1 MSQLR
6 QKSLAEAL
14 RTARKAGASSP
25 SPTPGDGR
33 SPTPGSTPQKRR
45 IATMAS
51 QRSTPT
57 SLRPAPSPFEFFND
71 PSVLVSTP
79 VELGREEEFAENL
92 SYAFAY
98 STDLVTVLKS
108 GGFNPKTGLT
118 LDNEEAESDFTVLL
132 AGLGHV
138 LFPISYAEFS
148 KLLDLEN
155 DHEFYH
161 ITLNEILFTILPV
174 VLRGTALA
182 LYHEAARSH
191 PVDGRYVLQR
201 LRYEVEGVPDPD
213 TDRYWSKLRASV
225 VDEDSDPA
233 PQLTVICKLGDKHA
247 HLNPDYSEA
256 KRVKDLWHVLA
267 SSAKLSPF
275 VTPLYLNIIRELRG
289 GKVYSFSALCLR
301 IRTVWREEH
310 PLATRSTDSQPAEYR
325 VKKPTFNS
333 LSAKN
338 ADIKPVGEWTA
349 QPGALTKRWT
359 GAGYPCLV
367 CFRLWN
373 LTDTHPDTKGACPYT
388 CREAFAQGRAPP
400 STAKPA
406 GSRPPPAAAASASA
420 AVFGAPD
427 AAQAPAPESVVPKEP
442 PPTGVASFMT
452 FRFDQQASWVGPSI
466 DDDVALHAVS
476 QDADQFALDEP
487 DDSMYPAFREP
498 ALTPDRAAET

>member
-33 SPTPGSTPQKRR
+33 SPTPGSTPEKRR

-57 SLRPAPSPFEFFND
+57 SSRPAPSPFEFFND
-71 PSVLVSTP
+71 PSVLVSTL

-98 STDLVTVLKS
+98 STDL
-108 GGFNPKTGLT
+108 
-118 LDNEEAESDFTVLL
+118 SDFTVLL

-359 GAGYPCLV
+359 GTGYPCLV

-400 STAKPA
+400 YR
-406 GSRPPPAAAASASA
+406 SRPPPAAAASASA
-420 AVFGAPD
+420 AVFGEPD
-427 AAQAPAPESVVPKEP
+427 AAQAPAPDAEICIGSPDWESRSGPYDRSLARTN
-442 PPTGVASFMT
+442 TG
-452 FRFDQQASWVGPSI
+452 
-466 DDDVALHAVS
+466 L
-476 QDADQFALDEP
+476 
-487 DDSMYPAFREP
+487 
-498 ALTPDRAAET
+498 LTDL

>member
-33 SPTPGSTPQKRR
+33 SPTPGSTPEKRR

-57 SLRPAPSPFEFFND
+57 SLRPAPSPFEFFNN

-182 LYHEAARSH
+182 LYHEAVRSH
-191 PVDGRYVLQR
+191 PADG
-201 LRYEVEGVPDPD
+201 
-213 TDRYWSKLRASV
+213 RYWSKLRASV

-233 PQLTVICKLGDKHA
+233 PQLTVIRKLGDKHA

-275 VTPLYLNIIRELRG
+275 VTPPYLNIIRAPWWQGLLFLR
-289 GKVYSFSALCLR
+289 
-301 IRTVWREEH
+301 
-310 PLATRSTDSQPAEYR
+310 PLPP

-349 QPGALTKRWT
+349 QPGALTKRWAGT
-359 GAGYPCLV
+359 GYPCLV

-400 STAKPA
+400 TAKPA

-420 AVFGAPD
+420 AMFGAPD
-427 AAQAPAPESVVPKEP
+427 AAQAPAPESVVPTEP

-452 FRFDQQASWVGPSI
+452 FRVDQQASWVGPSI

-498 ALTPDRAAET
+498 ALTPDRAAEI